1 MRAFKP
7 PAPLGIRREAENG
20 PSGLWEPKGGADRGK
35 PAAAGR
41 PRNRP
46 RLRQGQNLRSGCP
59 WAAPGT
65 PESHFP
71 APEGL
76 KGRLDLERGW
86 KRRPERTPG
95 KPGRRALGRTGGREG
110 SPAPG
115 DLGKAKAAQ
124 GRTGD
129 LGKAKAADRRGK
141 YIRRC
146 PETGRTGPGRGEN
159 PRKSEAKRLNDIK
172 TAVTLLVTS
181 IALFRTRPPGSRP
194 WQFSLIPGPA
204 LGLPGTAGVPADHAG
219 KAADRRAAHLLRQ
232 DPQHRRPPAPGNPEG
247 QPGDPRPGQTEGP
260 QRGGRDH
267 PPGAH
272 AESRAR
278 PNPREQKLPYNERKQ
293 DRTLP
298 QKTRAP
304 RKGAANNPRWRSRY

>member
-1 MRAFKP
+1 MGQGPGRGRRPGCGGGQNGPGRPQDAPVRAFKP
-7 PAPLGIRREAENG
+7 PAPLGIRRGLKTALRA
-20 PSGLWEPKGGADRGK
+20 SGSQKGGQTAGS
-35 PAAAGR
+35 PPAAGR

-46 RLRQGQNLRSGCP
+46 RLRQEQNLRSGCP

-110 SPAPG
+110 GPAPG
-115 DLGKAKAAQ
+115 DLGKAKAAA
-124 GRTGD
+124 GGES
-129 LGKAKAADRRGK
+129 

-146 PETGRTGPGRGEN
+146 PETGRTGPGRGKE

-181 IALFRTRPPGSRP
+181 TALFRTRAPRVQTLAIFPH
-194 WQFSLIPGPA
+194 PGPR
-204 LGLPGTAGVPADHAG
+204 PGTPGDG
-219 KAADRRAAHLLRQ
+219 
-232 DPQHRRPPAPGNPEG
+232 RRPRAPDNPEG
-247 QPGDPRPGQTEGP
+247 QPGTSQPGQTEGP

-278 PNPREQKLPYNERKQ
+278 PNPREQDLPYNERKQ
-293 DRTLP
+293 DRVLP

-304 RKGAANNPRWRSRY
+304 WKGAANNPRWRSRY